1 MSSEL
6 FLYFSQLGGAGGA
19 SQSRKDINRRDGKGC
34 YCCLGDVLNLNRTN
48 HLAARMI

>member
-6 FLYFSQLGGAGGA
+6 FLYFSPLGGA